1 MSNGPRVS
9 LEGRA
14 TCVAMGIS
22 MEQPLAR
29 RRFLGRAA
37 ALCLGAIV
45 PAMGRPRWPRRVA
58 AAVTLRIALLNTGP
72 TARSRHQ
79 GVLLGVEE
87 ARHAAELFGGSVALE
102 VIDHADAAAT
112 SAAATSAA
120 AIIGDDDEGHCRS
133 ILAAHRPHAPLLMNV
148 ACASD
153 VLRGAAC
160 SRRAFHVA
168 PSDAMLRDARTSAR
182 GATDV
187 VVWNSSLTR
196 FGADTLNQRFRRRF
210 GDPMTPTAWTAWFAV
225 KVLWESALRMKS
237 ADPDKIADYLT
248 RDTTRFDGHKGQPLS
263 FRISDHQLR
272 QPVYAHT
279 AAGWVE
285 APPTSSAAGESAS
298 PTACRMPS

>member
-1 MSNGPRVS
+1 
-9 LEGRA
+9 
-14 TCVAMGIS
+14 

-45 PAMGRPRWPRRVA
+45 PAVGRRRWPERVA
-58 AAVTLRIALLNTGP
+58 AAVTLRIALLDTGP

-79 GVLLGVEE
+79 GALLGVEE

-102 VIDHADAAAT
+102 LIGRADAAAM
-112 SAAATSAA
+112 SAAA
-120 AIIGDDDEGHCRS
+120 AIIGDDDDRHCRS
-133 ILAAHRPHAPLLMNV
+133 ILAAHWPHAPLLMNV

-168 PSDAMLRDARTSAR
+168 PSDEMVRDARASVR

-187 VVWNSSLTR
+187 VVWDSSLTR
-196 FGADTLNQRFRRRF
+196 FGSDTLNQRFRRRF
-210 GDPMTPTAWTAWFAV
+210 DVPMAPTAWTAWFAV

-237 ADPDKIADYLT
+237 ADPGKIADYLT

-272 QPVYAHT
+272 QPLYART
-279 AAGWVE
+279 AAGVVE
-285 APPTSSAAGESAS
+285 AASMSAADEPAS
-298 PTACRMPS
+298 GGLCRVSS